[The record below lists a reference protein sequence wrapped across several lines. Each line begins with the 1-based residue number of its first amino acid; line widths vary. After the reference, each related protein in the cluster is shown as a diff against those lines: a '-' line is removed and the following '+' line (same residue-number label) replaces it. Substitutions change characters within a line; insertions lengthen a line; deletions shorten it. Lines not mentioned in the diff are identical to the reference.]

1 MMLLIISPRISTS
14 DNFILH
20 GYLFVQVIK
29 GLDQG
34 ILGGEGVPPMHEGMI
49 LRGENRKSK
58 RKEFC

>member
-1 MMLLIISPRISTS
+1 MMLRIISPHTSTS

-20 GYLFVQVIK
+20 GYLFVQVIR

-34 ILGGEGVPPMHEGMI
+34 ILGGEGVPPMQEGTI
-49 LRGENRKSK
+49 LRRKK